1 MKRLISNTWS
11 IVAVILILLFNVC
24 FFLLTTDDVDMGR
37 SITTWISYGFIH
49 VAFLFLLLAPIFVTK
64 GASTRDTAPSVFY
77 VCVTYWWIE
86 LIVGVFFILMTSPAV
101 IRTVINPLI
110 DILSGNV
117 IIEFFANWIFDVL
130 HSDPNK
136 FGIISQTIIFGL
148 FIVVL
153 VIVRA
158 VDKDTEEQE
167 LRREHELQYV
177 KTAEAQLKF
186 KLAEITEK
194 NTARKVEQLYD
205 YIRTSPLK
213 SHNSVRDIENTILN
227 KVLSIVSENDNETIF
242 TQAEETL
249 RLAEQRNKMLLINN
263 NKL

>member
-1 MKRLISNTWS
+1 
-11 IVAVILILLFNVC
+11 
-24 FFLLTTDDVDMGR
+24 
-37 SITTWISYGFIH
+37 
-49 VAFLFLLLAPIFVTK
+49 
-64 GASTRDTAPSVFY
+64 
-77 VCVTYWWIE
+77 
-86 LIVGVFFILMTSPAV
+86 MTSPAV

-148 FIVVL
+148 FIIAL

-167 LRREHELQYV
+167 LRHEQELQYV

-186 KLAEITEK
+186 KLNELTDK
-194 NTARKVEQLYD
+194 NTTRKVEKLYD

-213 SHNSVRDIENTILN
+213 SHDSVKELEITILN
-227 KVLSIVSENDNETIF
+227 NILSIVSESDNEAIF

-249 RLAEQRNKMLLINN
+249 RLAEQRNKILLINN

>member
-37 SITTWISYGFIH
+37 SITTWVSYGFIH
-49 VAFLFLLLAPIFVTK
+49 VAFLFLLLAPAFVTK

-77 VCVTYWWIE
+77 VCITYWWIE
-86 LIVGVFFILMTSPAV
+86 LIVGVFF
-101 IRTVINPLI
+101 
-110 DILSGNV
+110 

-249 RLAEQRNKMLLINN
+249 RLAEQRNKILLINN